1 MLNEYPPNES
11 EDNMDVADVMA
22 AEEPSLNE
30 NQDDNYEE
38 DDDVDQEVLN
48 AVLQESAGEGG
59 GQQSRLDLESFY
71 ALPRNTI
78 DDMVSRDSLERFARE
93 WELPTGRHHLHES
106 MRDLYDRIH
115 ERIAEVMNPAPEQ
128 KINEPAAATLAPTG
142 ISGTEEAN
150 ALQKEFPDMYVSW
163 KRLCGRLPRTA
174 DETKFTALVVPDQY
188 AASVRYGKT
197 QTSFRLYGILSG
209 EELMTLILA
218 SGTLT
223 RYPPNEKQRVMTQL
237 SAHSF
242 SDQLFDPC
250 TWDVRVDKILK
261 HMRQLYA

>member
-1 MLNEYPPNES
+1 MLNEYSPHES
-11 EDNMDVADVMA
+11 GDNMDVPDVTT
-22 AEEPSLNE
+22 AEDPSLRE
-30 NQDDNYEE
+30 NQDDNNE
-38 DDDVDQEVLN
+38 DDDVDLEVLN

-59 GQQSRLDLESFY
+59 GQQSQLDLESFY
-71 ALPRNTI
+71 ALPRNNI
-78 DDMVSRDSLERFARE
+78 DDMVSRDSLERYARE

-115 ERIAEVMNPAPEQ
+115 ERIAQVMNPVAEE
-128 KINEPAAATLAPTG
+128 KIDEPAAALAP
-142 ISGTEEAN
+142 TEEAN

-223 RYPPNEKQRVMTQL
+223 RYPPSEKQRVMTQL